1 MSKDQV
7 LPEISVDMN
16 EELSVSRTLKEANY
30 RRTRQMAIDNKA
42 HIVEQIRNA
51 TDKLSRS
58 MIGRN
63 EDVVVNGNIVSR
75 NAGISFLDAST
86 SQHNNGM
93 QIMQEAIR
101 IDKSNTNMR
110 NIVNRVNTFNADVVS
125 KMKQVRETL
134 ETRVIPALTENVNED
149 CLGSNKYYFT
159 PTRITQDN
167 IALFWL
173 TSEGAEQLYHTGLCP
188 TNQGMTDLNWSNI
201 SITI

>member
-1 MSKDQV
+1 
-7 LPEISVDMN
+7 
-16 EELSVSRTLKEANY
+16 
-30 RRTRQMAIDNKA
+30 
-42 HIVEQIRNA
+42 
-51 TDKLSRS
+51 
-58 MIGRN
+58 
-63 EDVVVNGNIVSR
+63 
-75 NAGISFLDAST
+75 
-86 SQHNNGM
+86 M

-110 NIVNRVNTFNADVVS
+110 NIVNRVNTFNTGVVS

-134 ETRVIPALTENVNED
+134 ETRVIPALTENVNKD

-159 PTRITQDN
+159 PTIITQDN